1 MKGIHIFDTYA
12 GADVEM
18 GVVEIGVHFTFA
30 CGFQEYYFL
39 FTPKSITVIDKTRYF
54 MTPQCFFNWNSYVSL
69 FMQFCFLLA
78 NSDSGYSHFCF
89 CAGDSHK
96 KKIFLP

>member
-54 MTPQCFFNWNSYVSL
+54 MTPQCFFNWNSYVV
-69 FMQFCFLLA
+69 
-78 NSDSGYSHFCF
+78 YSCSFVSC
-89 CAGDSHK
+89 
-96 KKIFLP
+96 